1 MSNVITAIVPKI
13 LAKGLITLR
22 ETCVMP
28 QLVNS
33 DYSAEA
39 RKFGT
44 TIDVPIPQ
52 SQTVTDVTP
61 SNTPP
66 APASKTMETVQIPLD
81 KWKKTDFHLTDKEMR
96 EIDLNQSFY
105 PMQVA
110 ESARAL
116 ANKVNSDILAN
127 YIGIY
132 GYVGTAGT
140 TPFATTTAAA
150 TDARKTLARQLC
162 PKSLRSFVLDADAE
176 ANALSLAAFQD
187 VDKAGTDITKLEGEI
202 GRKFGMNFY
211 MEDSLPTHTKG
222 AATAGTIALD
232 DTVARAVGL
241 KTLHMDGFTV
251 KPSAG
256 DVFTIAGDTQ
266 TYTVISSTTLVGT
279 DSDVTFEPGLKVAI
293 PAADGNEVVTWK
305 ASHVVN
311 LAFHRDAFAFANRGV
326 DGSLFTGGNV
336 IMQMQDP
343 KTGLVLAVEVSR
355 QYKQTVWE
363 FSMLYGSKLVRAEFG
378 CRVAG

>member
-52 SQTVTDVTP
+52 AQTVTDVTP

-116 ANKVNSDILAN
+116 ANKVNTDILAN
-127 YIGIY
+127 YTGIY

-150 TDARKTLARQLC
+150 TDARKVLARQLC

-211 MEDSLPTHTKG
+211 MEDALPTHTKG
-222 AATAGTIALD
+222 ATTAGTIALD
-232 DTVARAVGL
+232 DTVARAVGI
-241 KTLHMDGFTV
+241 KTLHMDGFSV
-251 KPSAG
+251 KPSPG

-266 TYTVISSTTLVGT
+266 TYTVISATTLVGT

-326 DGSLFTGGNV
+326 DGSLFTGGNI

>member
-13 LAKGLITLR
+13 LAKGLLTLR

-28 QLVNS
+28 GLVNS

-52 SQTVTDVTP
+52 AQTVGDVTP

-66 APASKTMETVQIPLD
+66 APASITAQTVQIPLD
-81 KWKKTDFHLTDKEMR
+81 KWKKTEFYLTDKEMR
-96 EIDLNQSFY
+96 EIDMNQSFY

-110 ESARAL
+110 ESARSL
-116 ANKVNSDILAN
+116 ANKVNNDILAN
-127 YIGIY
+127 YTGIY
-132 GYVGTAGT
+132 GYAGTAGT

-150 TDARKTLARQLC
+150 TDARKVLARQLC
-162 PKSLRSFVLDADAE
+162 PKDLRSFILDADAE
-176 ANALSLAAFQD
+176 ANALSLSAFQF
-187 VDKAGTDITKLEGEI
+187 VNQAGTDVSMKEGEI
-202 GRKFGMNFY
+202 GRKFGFNFF

-222 AATAGTIALD
+222 AAGTILLD
-232 DTVARAVGL
+232 DTVLRPVGT
-241 KTLHMDGFTV
+241 KTLHMDGATT
-251 KPSAG
+251 KPAVG
-256 DVFTIAGDTQ
+256 DVFTIAGDLQ
-266 TYTVISSTTLVGT
+266 TYVVTGSTNLVST
-279 DSDVTFEPGLKVAI
+279 DTDVSFEPGLKVAI
-293 PAADGNEVVTWK
+293 PAADGNEVVTFK

-326 DGSLFTGGNV
+326 DNSLFSGGN
-336 IMQMQDP
+336 ILMQMQDP
-343 KTGLVLAVEVSR
+343 VTQLTLAIEVSR

-363 FSMLYGSKLVRAEFG
+363 FSMLYGSKLVRAELG
-378 CRVAG
+378 TRIAG

>member
-52 SQTVTDVTP
+52 AQTVTDVTP